1 MRFSSVLL
9 LLLLIKLNVLYAQ
22 PSHDF
27 EISKNLDIYTSLIQ
41 QLDLHYVD
49 DIQPGALSKAAI
61 DAMLK
66 QIDPY
71 TVYYPEAEI
80 EDVRFMQTGKYG
92 GVGAGMHISKKQVV
106 VGVVYKGFA
115 FDKAGIQPGDII
127 VAIDGDNVE
136 GKNMSDISQKLKGS
150 SGTNLEV
157 EILKAKDG
165 VKVTL
170 NIKREEVQIKDVP
183 YFGLLE
189 PGIGYI
195 KLTTFRSTAA
205 KEVKH
210 ALDSMNADGNLK
222 SLVFDLRNNGGG
234 LLIESVKILDLFV
247 PSNEIIV
254 TTKGKT
260 KKESHVYKTN
270 LPAIYPNLKVVVLTN
285 GHSASASE
293 IVAGSFQDLDRA
305 VIMGQKSY
313 GKGLVQK
320 VYSLSFRSQVK
331 ITVAKYYI
339 PSGRCI
345 QSLDYQHKDSR
356 GRAIKTPDSLMAY
369 FKTKNG
375 RMVKDAGGI
384 IPDVKLEKADN
395 SEIIYGL
402 RRKFLIFDYV
412 TSFVSSNGDSLDL
425 DNFEVDQTIYSSFL
439 QFLDNQ
445 KFVYETI
452 TEKELDI
459 FEELSKEKKLDIQ
472 NELAIIRTKIE
483 VEKKLEMQ
491 KYKPLIKS
499 LLYQEIVS
507 RYYYESGRV
516 KANLKNDKDVQSAV
530 KFLSD
535 EKKYSEILTYIAIIS
550 IILGFNR
557 LCGGLK
563 MRLYVFYLGIYP
575 NYNWITIF

>member
-1 MRFSSVLL
+1 MRFSSLL
-9 LLLLIKLNVLYAQ
+9 LLFLLLKLNISYAQ
-22 PSHDF
+22 TSHDF

-49 DIQPGALSKAAI
+49 DIQPGELSKAAI

-71 TVYYPEAEI
+71 TVYYPESEI

-92 GVGAGMHISKKQVV
+92 GVGAGMHIYKKQVIIS
-106 VGVVYKGFA
+106 VVYKGFA
-115 FDKAGIQPGDII
+115 FDKAGINPGDII
-127 VAIDGDNVE
+127 LAIDGESVE
-136 GKNMSDISQKLKGS
+136 GKNMSDISQKLKGI
-150 SGTNLEV
+150 SGTSLELD
-157 EILKAKDG
+157 ILRAKDNT
-165 VKVTL
+165 KVNI

-189 PGIGYI
+189 PGVGYI
-195 KLTTFRSTAA
+195 KLSTFRSTAS

-247 PSNEIIV
+247 PTNETIV

-260 KKESHVYKTN
+260 KKENNAYKTQ

-285 GHSASASE
+285 SRSASASE

-320 VYSLSFRSQVK
+320 VFSLSFRSQAK

-356 GRAIKTPDSLMAY
+356 GRAIKTPDSLMAN
-369 FKTKNG
+369 FTTKNG
-375 RMVKDAGGI
+375 RVVKDAGGI
-384 IPDVKLEKADN
+384 IPDVKLEKIGN
-395 SEIIYGL
+395 SELIFGL
-402 RRKFLIFDYV
+402 RKKYLIFDYV
-412 TSFVSSNGDSLDL
+412 TSFVASNGESLDI
-425 DNFEVDQTIYSSFL
+425 DNFEVDETIYKSFL
-439 QFLDNQ
+439 SFLESQ
-445 KFVYETI
+445 KFDYQTI
-452 TEKELDI
+452 TEKEIDL
-459 FEELSKEKKLDIQ
+459 FEELSKEKNLDID
-472 NELAIIRTKIE
+472 NEIKIIRTKIE
-483 VEKKLEMQ
+483 VNKKQEME

-499 LLYQEIVS
+499 LIYQEVVS

-516 KANLKNDKDVQSAV
+516 KANLKNDKEVQAAV
-530 KFLSD
+530 KLLSD
-535 EKKYSEILTYIAIIS
+535 ENKYSEILT
-550 IILGFNR
+550 N
-557 LCGGLK
+557 K
-563 MRLYVFYLGIYP
+563 Q
-575 NYNWITIF
+575 